1 MHYRFLA
8 FVFIIGMHTSLLAQ
22 EGSNKPKAQLGSI
35 IGNVLDNSSGRPLA
49 FASVVL
55 TNMTTSG
62 NISIVSDKNGGF
74 DFEKLVF
81 GYYSLSI
88 DVVGFTKTKMDS
100 IHLYAERFDLNLG
113 DLKLNSASASLNEVI
128 VYAEKPLIENKDGK
142 VIYNVSES
150 PLNNGSNAS
159 EMLKNLPL
167 MNTNPDGTLL
177 LRGKEPLILMDE
189 KPVNLSGQQLS
200 DLLESLPANV
210 VEKVEIM
217 LNPPPEY
224 ATYPGGVINIITKK
238 GRVGIY
244 ERISVSAGSRGE
256 HAVSGNF
263 NYRSSK
269 LNISSSAGYSTL
281 EVRGNSY
288 SHRQN
293 IYRDSTNYF
302 YAESA
307 FANKSRHPNARF
319 QLDYDFTKKS
329 NFSFVYQGNLNY
341 FDNST
346 HTLYTN
352 RDSNTTVYKASSRSN
367 QYSGNGYS
375 HGFSS
380 SYQWKGKN
388 PVEKLQIYSGLSYSK
403 NENDRDFYQQ
413 FLQSDFLPTGLDSTQ
428 LQLTDNFITS
438 FYLSSNYNKPL
449 NDTGTVYL
457 TMGSSFSSNT
467 YHNILNTSFL
477 RRTDRVFIG
486 NDLLSNN
493 FYFHQSIFTVRAAIV
508 VSLPFQWK
516 MIAGAQAEKTMTDFQ
531 FIKGNAPDANNS
543 YWRLLPNLT
552 LRKEFNKDLNMSL
565 VFRETIRRPG
575 ITELNP
581 SIDYSD
587 PYNIRFGNP
596 FIQPSLTDNF
606 DLNLSYVKKKFSIN
620 GSLGYNRVKNVF
632 NSIRTLVDS
641 GKTQI
646 TYQNISDQ
654 EEYQASVWTGITVA
668 KGFRISI
675 SGGFN
680 YNKYS
685 DREKLLYKY
694 VDGGGFYTT
703 LNYSY
708 APDNLTVIEANN
720 RYNSFAGPQGHSRSN
735 INMSVSAMRKFFNK
749 RVFISLAAIDPFG
762 LQKYKGY
769 SSGTNFNIESYSVS
783 NTQNFRLS
791 ISYQI
796 TRTMVRSNLN
806 AKQKKEA
813 LDKLQ
818 K

>member
-1 MHYRFLA
+1 
-8 FVFIIGMHTSLLAQ
+8 
-22 EGSNKPKAQLGSI
+22 
-35 IGNVLDNSSGRPLA
+35 
-49 FASVVL
+49 
-55 TNMTTSG
+55 
-62 NISIVSDKNGGF
+62 
-74 DFEKLVF
+74 
-81 GYYSLSI
+81 
-88 DVVGFTKTKMDS
+88 
-100 IHLYAERFDLNLG
+100 
-113 DLKLNSASASLNEVI
+113 
-128 VYAEKPLIENKDGK
+128 
-142 VIYNVSES
+142 
-150 PLNNGSNAS
+150 
-159 EMLKNLPL
+159 
-167 MNTNPDGTLL
+167 
-177 LRGKEPLILMDE
+177 
-189 KPVNLSGQQLS
+189 
-200 DLLESLPANV
+200 
-210 VEKVEIM
+210 
-217 LNPPPEY
+217 
-224 ATYPGGVINIITKK
+224 
-238 GRVGIY
+238 
-244 ERISVSAGSRGE
+244 
-256 HAVSGNF
+256 
-263 NYRSSK
+263 
-269 LNISSSAGYSTL
+269 
-281 EVRGNSY
+281 
-288 SHRQN
+288 
-293 IYRDSTNYF
+293 
-302 YAESA
+302 
-307 FANKSRHPNARF
+307 
-319 QLDYDFTKKS
+319 
-329 NFSFVYQGNLNY
+329 
-341 FDNST
+341 
-346 HTLYTN
+346 
-352 RDSNTTVYKASSRSN
+352 
-367 QYSGNGYS
+367 
-375 HGFSS
+375 
-380 SYQWKGKN
+380 
-388 PVEKLQIYSGLSYSK
+388 LSYSK

-516 MIAGAQAEKTMTDFQ
+516 MIAGAQAEKTITDFQ

-654 EEYQASVWTGITVA
+654 EEYQASVWTGITLA
-668 KGFRISI
+668 KKLRISI

-685 DREKLLYKY
+685 EREKLLYKY

-791 ISYQI
+791 ISYQLS
-796 TRTMVRSNLN
+796 RTMIHSNLN
-806 AKQKKEA
+806 DKQKKEA
-813 LDKLQ
+813 LDRLQ